1 MTTKEILK
9 FLFEKKGTS
18 TAIGGAFGVLTV
30 YIAWSRGFL
39 NEPNALVWGAAFI
52 LFSALAGA
60 LVDLYQAA
68 KSEVVDKDA

>member
-1 MTTKEILK
+1 MTTGDILK
-9 FLFEKKGTS
+9 FLYEKKGTS
-18 TAIGGAFGVLTV
+18 TAIGGAIGVLAV

-52 LFSALAGA
+52 LFSALAGG

-68 KSEVVDKDA
+68 KSEVIEKDA